1 MLKIDTAFGK
11 IISFIF
17 IKWKEF
23 EREIVNKEKKKNEWK
38 KYKSILLIDFSLHDK
53 VK

>member
-23 EREIVNKEKKKNEWK
+23 EREIVNKEKKNEWK